1 MREGRGGRAHL
12 PKVGAEKSQHKQA
25 SGTSPLLPEGG
36 LLAGP
41 CPPWCGHE
49 VGPWRGVITYIR
61 KVVEGMHWR
70 MHAEPAFSIGS
81 HE

>member
-36 LLAGP
+36 LLAGIGRVRHGVGFEMG
-41 CPPWCGHE
+41 CG
-49 VGPWRGVITYIR
+49 VGWETKLGR
-61 KVVEGMHWR
+61 W
-70 MHAEPAFSIGS
+70 
-81 HE
+81 